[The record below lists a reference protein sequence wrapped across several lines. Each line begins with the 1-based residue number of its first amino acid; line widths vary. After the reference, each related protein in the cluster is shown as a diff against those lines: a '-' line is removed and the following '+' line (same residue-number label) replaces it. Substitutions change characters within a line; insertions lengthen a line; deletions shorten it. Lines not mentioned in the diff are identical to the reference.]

1 MLKIASLL
9 EIESYIQ
16 VAFVTDIKQSYFQGQ
31 FKNVNTD
38 RTSSLRASSQKIK
51 ISRIGPCDTMN
62 EKNIYLEVSKTEE
75 HKVFKIKK
83 KTYQKGYAKVFVTP

>member
-1 MLKIASLL
+1 
-9 EIESYIQ
+9 
-16 VAFVTDIKQSYFQGQ
+16 
-31 FKNVNTD
+31 
-38 RTSSLRASSQKIK
+38 
-51 ISRIGPCDTMN
+51 MN